1 MASGPRGA
9 PLGLIRLKRC
19 AQNEGNLEV
28 SMSAKVEPLLTVADL
43 VALPDDGNRYELF
56 EGEIF
61 VSRAPSLSHQR
72 VIANLVTLIGVY
84 LEQNPIGEVFPTPG
98 VIFDEY
104 NSAIPDIVFITQQQ
118 VDSIGTGEHIREAPA
133 LVVEV
138 VSPGKQNALRD
149 REMKR
154 QVYGKHG
161 VKEYWIADPATRAVE
176 IYRLEKRTLKL
187 AATLTG
193 EDELTSPAL
202 PGFKCQVKQVF
213 G

>member
-1 MASGPRGA
+1 
-9 PLGLIRLKRC
+9 
-19 AQNEGNLEV
+19 
-28 SMSAKVEPLLTVADL
+28 MSAKVEPLLTVADL
-43 VALPDDGNRYELF
+43 EALPDDGNQYELF

-72 VIANLVTLIGVY
+72 VIANLVTLINVY
-84 LEQNPIGEVFPTPG
+84 LEQHPVGEVLPTPG

-104 NSAIPDIVFITQQQ
+104 NSAIPDVVFITRQQA
-118 VDSIGTGEHIREAPA
+118 DNLGSADHIHEAPA
-133 LVVEV
+133 LVVEI

-161 VKEYWIADPATRAVE
+161 VKEYWIADPATHVLE
-176 IYRLEKRTLKL
+176 LYRLEQRTLKL

-193 EDELTSPAL
+193 DDKVTSPVL
-202 PGFKCQVKQVF
+202 PDFEFQASQIF
-213 G
+213 GK